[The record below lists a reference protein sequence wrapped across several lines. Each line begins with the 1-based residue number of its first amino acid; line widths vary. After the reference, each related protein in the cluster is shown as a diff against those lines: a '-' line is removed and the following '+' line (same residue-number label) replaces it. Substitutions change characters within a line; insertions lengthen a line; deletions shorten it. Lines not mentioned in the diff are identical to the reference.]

1 MDTISYIIASSLLV
15 VAIIVALVAQIKVES
30 TYNKYSQVESKS
42 GLTGGQLAQKII
54 DTAGLNVKVNVIKG
68 KLTDNYDSSKGV
80 LNISSANYNGRSV
93 AALGVVAHECGHA
106 IQDAKDYKP
115 LRIRHSVIKTTNL
128 ASKFLLPILII
139 GLIFDLM
146 YIGGVTGM
154 VFIWTAV
161 CFYALSVLA
170 NLVTLP
176 VELNASSRAM
186 KMLKGFEIMDEE
198 ELQAS
203 KKVLSAAAL
212 TYLASLL
219 VSLAYFMRFLL
230 FALSRINDN

>member
-1 MDTISYIIASSLLV
+1 MDTVSYIIASSLLV

-68 KLTDNYDSSKGV
+68 KLTDNYDSSNGV
-80 LNISSANYNGRSV
+80 LNISSANYDSRSV

-115 LRIRHSVIKTTNL
+115 LRIRHSVIKTTNI

-176 VELNASSRAM
+176 VELNASNRAM

-198 ELQAS
+198 ELQES

-230 FALSRINDN
+230 FALSRINDR